1 MTRCLLL
8 PALLLAA
15 AAVGAIDVFGP
26 DGQRIGTVREGAGG
40 RVDMYDGESRRIGWG
55 RRNADGSLE
64 LFDQQGR
71 RLGTVDRGRVLR
83 ISAPPGREERGW
95 KK

>member
-26 DGQRIGTVREGAGG
+26 DGQRVGTVKESPGG
-40 RVDMYDGESRRIGWG
+40 RVDVYDADSNRIGWG
-55 RRNADGSLE
+55 RRNADGSIG
-64 LFDQQGR
+64 LFDKDGR
-71 RLGTVDRGRVLR
+71 RLGTVDQGGRLR
-83 ISAPPGREERGW
+83 MFQERRR
-95 KK
+95 

>member
-1 MTRCLLL
+1 MRFPT
-8 PALLLAA
+8 LLAA
-15 AAVGAIDVFGP
+15 LVLALAAVGTIDVFGP
-26 DGQRIGTVREGAGG
+26 DGQRAGTIREGPGG
-40 RVDMYDGESRRIGWG
+40 RVDVYDADSNRIGWG

-71 RLGTVDRGRVLR
+71 RLGTVDRGGVLR